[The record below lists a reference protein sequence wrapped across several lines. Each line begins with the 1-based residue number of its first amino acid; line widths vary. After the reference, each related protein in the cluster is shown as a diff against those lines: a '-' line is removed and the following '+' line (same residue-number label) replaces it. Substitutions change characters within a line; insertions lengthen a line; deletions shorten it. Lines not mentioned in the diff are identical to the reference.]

1 MSSKKIKESLKN
13 IKYLKIFV
21 NFVKDSD
28 IFFVIFNVLFV
39 KRFFKNLIFIWTI
52 LDLVTSFFLS

>member
-1 MSSKKIKESLKN
+1 MSSKKIKESLKK

-39 KRFFKNLIFIWTI
+39 EKI
-52 LDLVTSFFLS
+52 L